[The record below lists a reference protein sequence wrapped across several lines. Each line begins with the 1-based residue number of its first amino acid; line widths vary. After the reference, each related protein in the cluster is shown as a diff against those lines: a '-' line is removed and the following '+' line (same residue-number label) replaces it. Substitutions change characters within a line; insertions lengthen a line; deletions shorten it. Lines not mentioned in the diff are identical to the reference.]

1 MKKETHAWFSQKQF
15 ESSLLISQNT
25 DEKNNPY
32 IYYYDSKGEIIQI
45 TEVTST
51 TNKYPSSFDDVVYLG
66 TVSKFHSSSTETL
79 KISKHNNSD
88 NRSQ

>member
-45 TEVTST
+45 TEV
-51 TNKYPSSFDDVVYLG
+51 SSISDNYSSAFDDVVYLG
-66 TVSKFHSSSTETL
+66 TVSKFHSSSREPL
-79 KISKHNNSD
+79 NINN
-88 NRSQ
+88 